1 MGSRTTSRLYTHP
14 NGFGLCNP
22 TPPFEPQRTH
32 AVSSAAFDY
41 YLLAMAA
48 AGSADFLVAG
58 DKGGLL
64 VLRQYAGCRII
75 TVRDFLTLT
84 RRLP

>member
-1 MGSRTTSRLYTHP
+1 MARVRSDLW
-14 NGFGLCNP
+14 
-22 TPPFEPQRTH
+22 QRPV
-32 AVSSAAFDY
+32 ANSPIC
-41 YLLAMAA
+41 LRKMAA

>member
-1 MGSRTTSRLYTHP
+1 
-14 NGFGLCNP
+14 
-22 TPPFEPQRTH
+22 
-32 AVSSAAFDY
+32 
-41 YLLAMAA
+41 MAA
-48 AGSADFLVAG
+48 AGSADFLVTG